1 MVGGGVFF
9 LFEEIEMAKDMSMA
23 KGYSDINDDIED
35 GFSFFAEPYGEPC
48 DGPPAVTKIP
58 VMSDEVAA
66 LCMLTQALAV
76 ALDMGMLTRDEV
88 DWVATR
94 VAKAAARRGR

>member
-1 MVGGGVFF
+1 MFKNYAD
-9 LFEEIEMAKDMSMA
+9 IN
-23 KGYSDINDDIED
+23 SDIHDDVELTAEAVAPAED
-35 GFSFFAEPYGEPC
+35 GFAFFAELYGEPR

-66 LCMLTQALAV
+66 LCTLTQAVAV
-76 ALDMGMLTRDEV
+76 VLDMGMLTRNEV
-88 DWVATR
+88 EWVVAR